1 MFIDKKKLY
10 DMLNSGELDPLESD
24 VEIED
29 LILLI
34 KSIDDKTDFLKKLK
48 KARTQS
54 INDEIDKLSERKQA
68 FREIIEKTMRKFN
81 HKSLNFPG
89 IGRVL
94 VRPGKSKWVIN
105 NEDALINYLENQL
118 DDKDFQNIVQ
128 EKLSISKKELN
139 KVLDGMEKQNKI
151 LPDSVNKETA
161 PDSVTISPD
170 KKSDD
175 LKEKSQSIDQ
185 NIDLDNEF
193 NEDDYDGID
202 EVNF

>member
-89 IGRVL
+89 VGRVL